1 MASEPGAGRGPL
13 PATSRTQPLLAMDS
27 RRAVYRI
34 TYPLAERPAFVM
46 GRREHAVVDCS
57 ERGLRFEL
65 SGAQAPALNSVIDG
79 IVRFRRGEQVQ
90 VTGAVL
96 RSDGCTA
103 VIVLQGPGIAF
114 SHIIAEQRYLLS
126 RGFDTVH
133 T

>member
-1 MASEPGAGRGPL
+1 
-13 PATSRTQPLLAMDS
+13 MDS

-34 TYPLAERPAFVM
+34 TYPLSERPGFVI

-57 ERGLRFEL
+57 ERGLRFEV
-65 SGAQAPALNSVIDG
+65 SGVQAPTLNSLLEG
-79 IVRFRRGEQVQ
+79 IVQFRRGEQVR
-90 VTGAVL
+90 VTGTVL
-96 RSDGCTA
+96 RCDGVTA

-133 T
+133 S